1 MSRHSR
7 QYPSRVNLINQPAGF
22 ASRTVAMLIDIVAI
36 SLGLTIF
43 TYLTSVVLTFFGL
56 DIVLQ
61 EMESVSLTVRNI
73 MRVFVVLSVGT
84 VLAFANV
91 TYFVLLWSLDGKTIG
106 MGLLGLR
113 VISVRTEDEDV
124 RVLQAL
130 IRYVGLWLCV
140 VPLLLGFLWI
150 LGHDERKGWHDIM
163 SKTQV
168 VYDWEARP
176 DEHFL
181 KRLMRQTAPELPPG
195 ENRLSK
201 RVRE

>member
-1 MSRHSR
+1 MSRYSR
-7 QYPSRVNLINQPAGF
+7 QNPARVNLINQPAGF

-36 SLGLTIF
+36 SLSLTIF

-61 EMESVSLTVRNI
+61 EMESASVTVQNI
-73 MRVFVVLSVGT
+73 MRFFVILSVGI
-84 VLAFANV
+84 VLSFANI
-91 TYFVLLWSLDGKTIG
+91 TYFVFLWSLDGKTIG

-113 VISVRTEDEDV
+113 VISVRTQDEDV

-130 IRYVGLWLCV
+130 IRYAGLWICAA
-140 VPLLLGFLWI
+140 PFLLGFLWI
-150 LGHDERKGWHDIM
+150 LAHDERKGWHDIM

-181 KRLMRQTAPELPPG
+181 QRLMRQTAPELPPTAG
-195 ENRLSK
+195 GK
-201 RVRE
+201 